1 MDDMSTDLEETA
13 VEAFIEP
20 EDDLA
25 RAGALLESQ
34 QRLVDDLY
42 EGMRDLQF
50 ALEQRGW
57 KLLRGGVDQKDFDGL
72 DLEAIKLISDELRS
86 YLTGGSL
93 AKRLIEVRANFVV
106 GGGGVEYDQVGGA
119 KRALD
124 DLKNQTKLFGSG
136 GLQEIVRAQG
146 TDGTVILL
154 VNTLTKEIRRLP
166 LHRVDALYVDPRDH
180 EDILFVK
187 ERYREETVENPQGKD
202 VEVWYRVD
210 LNDSAAAKRRATIK
224 EGDRSVKIDKQWVAV
239 IDSVNTQVGHTLG
252 TPDLLASLPWL
263 DRYNE
268 YLNTQ
273 LEFQK
278 ALSLIAVHIKNK
290 TTKSKA
296 QSQSAI
302 KGGGRAG
309 IATTGEDTSIEA
321 QRGGSDVSFENGRP
335 LASMASTGAEVS
347 VVHALSDPG
356 ASGSSYGSASNLDS
370 PTQKMIAARR
380 EALSMLLKRVFAL
393 LGAPKAVIKWP
404 RVEDEATYRLIQAI
418 ATMWQTGLFKPEE
431 LRGKFG
437 DLVDLAISGPAP
449 SDVLIPNTKSA
460 LEAASK
466 VKQDEAAAS
475 AESAAKFATNG
486 QGQDNLGIGKTDDQ
500 KGARPDRPKGE

>member
-1 MDDMSTDLEETA
+1 M
-13 VEAFIEP
+13 EP
-20 EDDLA
+20 AIDLA
-25 RAGALLESQ
+25 RAEEIITSQ
-34 QRLVDDLY
+34 KHLVDDLY

-50 ALEQRGW
+50 ALENRGW
-57 KLLRGGVDQKDFDGL
+57 KLLRGGIDHKEFDGL
-72 DLEAIKLISDELRS
+72 DLDTIKSLSDELRA

-93 AKRLIEVRANFVV
+93 GKRLIEVRANFVV
-106 GGGGVEYDQVGGA
+106 GGGGVEYTGTHGIG
-119 KRALD
+119 KALD
-124 DLKNQTKLFGSG
+124 DHNNLKKVFGPE

-146 TDGTVILL
+146 TDGTVIIL
-154 VNTLTKEIRRLP
+154 VNPSTKKVRRLA
-166 LHRVDALYVDPRDH
+166 LNKVAALYVDPDDA
-180 EDILFVK
+180 ENIMFVK
-187 ERYREETVENPQGKD
+187 EQYHRVTVENPQGEE
-202 VEVWYRVD
+202 VEKWYRVD
-210 LNDSAAAKRRATIK
+210 LNDSPAEKRRAFIQ
-224 EGDRSVKIDKQWVAV
+224 ESGHRVAIDKDWVAV
-239 IDSVNTQVGHTLG
+239 VAGVNMQIGHTLG
-252 TPDLLASLPWL
+252 TPDLLASMPWL

-290 TTKSKA
+290 TTKSKDQA
-296 QSQSAI
+296 RSAV

-309 IATTGEDTSIEA
+309 IATTGDDVAIEA

-356 ASGSSYGSASNLDS
+356 ASGSSYGSAANLDS

-380 EALSMLLKRVFAL
+380 DAISMLLRRVFSL

-404 RVEDEATYRLIQAI
+404 RVEDEATFRLIQAI

-437 DLVDLAISGPAP
+437 ELVDLAITGSAP
-449 SDVLIPNTKSA
+449 SDVLIPNTVGA

-466 VKQDEAAAS
+466 VKKDEAEAS
-475 AESAAKFATNG
+475 AKAAAEFSVNS
-486 QGQDNLGIGKTDDQ
+486 QGDDSLGIGKTDDQ
-500 KGARPDRPKGE
+500 KGNRPDRPKGE

>member
-1 MDDMSTDLEETA
+1 MSTELEETVIEA
-13 VEAFIEP
+13 TVEP
-20 EDDLA
+20 DLA
-25 RAGALLESQ
+25 RAEQIIEGQRAL
-34 QRLVDDLY
+34 VADLY

-50 ALEQRGW
+50 ALENRGW
-57 KLLRGGVDQKDFDGL
+57 KLLRGGIDHKEFDGL
-72 DLEAIKLISDELRS
+72 DLKTIQTLSDELRA

-93 AKRLIEVRANFVV
+93 GKRLVEVRANFVV
-106 GGGGVEYDQVGGA
+106 GGGGVEYSSTHGVG
-119 KRALD
+119 KALD
-124 DLKNQTKLFGSG
+124 DLSNQKKVFGSE
-136 GLQEIVRAQG
+136 GLQEIVRAQA
-146 TDGTVILL
+146 TDGTVIIL
-154 VNTLTKEIRRLP
+154 VNPTTKKVRRLA
-166 LHRVDALYVDPRDH
+166 LNKIAALYVDPDDA
-180 EDILFVK
+180 ENILFIK
-187 ERYREETVENPQGKD
+187 EQYHRVTVEKPQGEE
-202 VEVWYRVD
+202 VEKWYRVD
-210 LNDSAAAKRRATIK
+210 LNDSPAAKRRASIN
-224 EGDRSVKIDKQWVAV
+224 EGGNVVKIDKDWVAV
-239 IDSVNTQVGHTLG
+239 VAGVNLQVGHTLG

-290 TTKSKA
+290 TTKSKDQA
-296 QSQSAI
+296 RSAV

-309 IATTGEDTSIEA
+309 IATTGDDTSIEA

-335 LASMASTGAEVS
+335 LASMASTGAEIS

-380 EALSMLLKRVFAL
+380 DAISMLLRRVFAI
-393 LGAPKAVIKWP
+393 LGAPKAVVKWP

-418 ATMWQTGLFKPEE
+418 ATMWETGLFKPEE

-437 DLVDLAISGPAP
+437 ELVDLAISGAAP

-460 LEAASK
+460 LK
-466 VKQDEAAAS
+466 AAAD
-475 AESAAKFATNG
+475 AKPEPAPGGFATNG
-486 QGQDNLGIGKTDDQ
+486 QGQDNLSIGKTDDQ
-500 KGARPDRPKGE
+500 KGARPDRPQGE

>member
-13 VEAFIEP
+13 AEAFIEP

-57 KLLRGGVDQKDFDGL
+57 KLLRGGVDQKEFDGL

-356 ASGSSYGSASNLDS
+356 AAGSSYGSAQTLDN
-370 PTQKMIAARR
+370 PTIRMIEARR
-380 EALSMLLKRVFAL
+380 DVLSHILKRVLAL
-393 LGAPKAVIKWP
+393 LGAPKAEIRWP
-404 RVEDEATYRLIQAI
+404 RIGDEQTYRLVQSLGLL
-418 ATMWQTGLFKPEE
+418 WQTGLFNPEE
-431 LRGKFG
+431 LREKFG
-437 DLVDLAISGPAP
+437 DLVDLTISGTAP
-449 SDVLIPNTKSA
+449 SGVLVPNN
-460 LEAASK
+460 LETLKAQSEIQVDAA
-466 VKQDEAAAS
+466 EATAGFQVNAQGVD
-475 AESAAKFATNG
+475 G
-486 QGQDNLGIGKTDDQ
+486 QGQGKMNDQ
-500 KGARPDRPKGE
+500 SAGNRPDRTDE